1 MTHNQ
6 EIFEMNEVYEELL
19 KTYDLNTTERI
30 LRYAEKVTNRKVTFR
45 QAVVRAI
52 EVVTLPTL
60 Y

>member
-1 MTHNQ
+1 VTHNQ

-19 KTYDLNTTERI
+19 KTYDIATAERI
-30 LRYAEKVTNRKVTFR
+30 VRYAQKATNRKVTFR
-45 QAVVRAI
+45 QAIVRAI

>member
-1 MTHNQ
+1 MNQ
-6 EIFEMNEVYEELL
+6 HQYIFEMNEVYEELL

-30 LRYAEKVTNRKVTFR
+30 IRYAEKVTNRKVTFR